1 MVYSDERKVAMA
13 LSEFTLKLVEKK
25 LGEYCQGRIHEG
37 LCHRI
42 RIGYAV
48 EGDLVTL
55 FEERRGLLDPE
66 KWVRLDMARF
76 RFDPRTK
83 RWSLYYVDADSKW
96 HSYYLKPR
104 ADIEIFLREIDEDP
118 VRVFWWGQG

>member
-1 MVYSDERKVAMA
+1 MA

-25 LGEYCQGRIHEG
+25 LGEYCLGRVHEA
-37 LCHRI
+37 LCHRV
-42 RIGYAV
+42 RVGYAI

-55 FEERRGLLDPE
+55 FEERASLLDPE
-66 KWVRLDMARF
+66 RWVRLDMARF

-83 RWSLYYVDADSKW
+83 RWRLYYADTDSRW
-96 HSYYLKPR
+96 HTYYLKPR
-104 ADIEIFLREIDEDP
+104 ADFEILLREVDEDP

>member
-1 MVYSDERKVAMA
+1 MA
-13 LSEFTLKLVEKK
+13 LPEFTLKLVKKK
-25 LGEYCQGRIHEG
+25 LGDYCQGRVHEA
-37 LCHRI
+37 LCHSV
-42 RIGYAV
+42 RIGYAI

-66 KWVRLDMARF
+66 KWIRLDMARF
-76 RFDPRTK
+76 RFDPRTNK
-83 RWSLYYVDADSKW
+83 WSLYYVDTDSVW

-104 ADIEIFLREIDEDP
+104 ADFEIFLREIDDDP